1 MIGQH
6 AIGWRRLGTGAA
18 LAAGLWLLGTSAE
31 AAPQILGLVA
41 SNGDPTQLRCEGGL
55 CSGFVSSFCL
65 QAGRP
70 SPKIVSE
77 YHLAPG
83 GGLTLIARRA
93 DGSSIRLPGED
104 LVAVRSRIGF
114 SSVTLS
120 LPETRL
126 KALGAVSAA
135 IEVAPLTSV
144 LPVPVAGDGNPQTAA
159 DIAYATGVQRRIAQ
173 RSFETPGEASDA
185 ARLAAL
191 VINSLPPDEPKAE
204 ASRQAIW
211 GKALMLAAGSP
222 LDPQGI
228 AEAARMY
235 RNCGAA
241 VDAHTAV
248 TLKSCM
254 EMHQAGLIGALELD
268 QPTGAP
274 VRSVDDGAGGS

>member
-1 MIGQH
+1 MIGQDLMV
-6 AIGWRRLGTGAA
+6 WRRLGLGTTLAAA
-18 LAAGLWLLGTSAE
+18 LWLVGSAAE

-41 SNGDPTQLRCEGGL
+41 SNGVPTPLTCEDGL

-70 SPKIVSE
+70 SPKVDSE
-77 YHLAPG
+77 YQLAPG
-83 GGLTLIARRA
+83 GGFTLIARRA

-104 LVAVRSRIGF
+104 LIAVRSRIGF

-120 LPETRL
+120 LPEARL

-135 IEVAPLTSV
+135 IEISPMTSV
-144 LPVPVAGDGNPQTAA
+144 LPVAVAGDGNPQTAA
-159 DIAYATGVQRRIAQ
+159 DIAYATGTERRIAE

-185 ARLAAL
+185 AKLAAL
-191 VINSLPPDEPKAE
+191 LINSLPSDEPKAE

-211 GKALMLAAGSP
+211 EKALMLAAGSP

-228 AEAARMY
+228 AEAAALY

-241 VDAHTAV
+241 VDARTAV
-248 TLKSCM
+248 TLKTCM
-254 EMHQAGLIGALELD
+254 ETSQAGLIGALEL
-268 QPTGAP
+268 QQTTSAP
-274 VRSVDDGAGGS
+274 ARSVDDGAGGS

>member
-1 MIGQH
+1 MIAQPL
-6 AIGWRRLGTGAA
+6 IGWRRLAVGAA
-18 LAAGLWLLGTSAE
+18 LAAGLWVSGTTAQ

-41 SNGDPTQLRCEGGL
+41 SNGVPTPLSCEDGL

-70 SPKIVSE
+70 SPKVDSE
-77 YHLAPG
+77 YRLAPA

-120 LPETRL
+120 LPEARL

-159 DIAYATGVQRRIAQ
+159 DIAFATGVQRRIAE

-185 ARLAAL
+185 AKLAAL
-191 VINSLPPDEPKAE
+191 VINSLPPVEPKAD
-204 ASRQAIW
+204 ASRRAVW
-211 GKALMLAAGSP
+211 EKALMLAAGSP

-228 AEAARMY
+228 AEAAGMY
-235 RNCGAA
+235 RNCAEA

-268 QPTGAP
+268 QATGGP
-274 VRSVDDGAGGS
+274 LRSVDDGAGGS

>member
-1 MIGQH
+1 MIGWLRF
-6 AIGWRRLGTGAA
+6 GVGSA
-18 LAAGLWLLGTSAE
+18 LVAGLWLVGTTAQ

-41 SNGDPTQLRCEGGL
+41 SNGVPTPLRCEDGL

-65 QAGRP
+65 QPGRP
-70 SPKIVSE
+70 SPKIDSE
-77 YHLAPG
+77 YRLAPG

-93 DGSSIRLPGED
+93 DGSSIRMPGEN

-120 LPETRL
+120 LPEERL

-135 IEVAPLTSV
+135 IEIAPLTSV
-144 LPVPVAGDGNPQTAA
+144 LPVAVAGDGDPQSSE
-159 DIAYATGVQRRIAQ
+159 DIAYATGTRRRIAQ

-191 VINSLPPDEPKAE
+191 VINSLPADEPRAQ

-211 GKALMLAAGSP
+211 EKALMLAAGAP
-222 LDPQGI
+222 LDPMGI
-228 AEAARMY
+228 AEAAGMY
-235 RNCGAA
+235 RECGAA
-241 VDAHTAV
+241 ADAHAAV
-248 TLKSCM
+248 TLKACM

-268 QPTGAP
+268 QAAGAP